1 MDNENETLIAQA
13 LVGALFLFGLFW
25 IVGSAPER
33 ITERTGVEQ
42 MEQELKPCPYCRGYD
57 LERRWCHVCNG
68 RGVVD
73 VKAQQRERAE
83 IVKALREAGI
93 EVRD

>member
-1 MDNENETLIAQA
+1 M
-13 LVGALFLFGLFW
+13 
-25 IVGSAPER
+25 PELR
-33 ITERTGVEQ
+33 
-42 MEQELKPCPYCRGYD
+42 PCPYCRGYD

-83 IVKALREAGI
+83 IVYSCAKPELKRGTDHA
-93 EVRD
+93 

>member
-1 MDNENETLIAQA
+1 
-13 LVGALFLFGLFW
+13 
-25 IVGSAPER
+25 PEPIR
-33 ITERTGVEQ
+33 ADRTERTGVEQ

-68 RGVVD
+68 SGVVD